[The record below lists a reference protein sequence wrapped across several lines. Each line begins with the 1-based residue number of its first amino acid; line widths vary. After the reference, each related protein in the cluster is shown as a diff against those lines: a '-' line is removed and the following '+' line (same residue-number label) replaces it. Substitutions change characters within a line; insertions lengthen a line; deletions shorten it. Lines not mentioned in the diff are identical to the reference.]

1 MDIKTLLFAIFG
13 CLTIR
18 YDAALPFIVLWFSL
32 TNQILIPKAVCVQQ
46 SNLCDS
52 VYTTKGLYKHL
63 NSLIHNTTIL
73 PVSTQPALFF
83 FQRAA
88 AVGVETGTKAIN
100 MRFRLS
106 KSALIFF
113 PVLVPLSLVV
123 T

>member
-1 MDIKTLLFAIFG
+1 MDIKGLLFAIFG

-88 AVGVETGTKAIN
+88 SGRGGN
-100 MRFRLS
+100 WN
-106 KSALIFF
+106 
-113 PVLVPLSLVV
+113 
-123 T
+123 